1 MKQILA
7 ASGKQILRALPFRM
21 RLALCHLICEASTF
35 QGSRGTLVELFK
47 LHELIEAE
55 IDRCAVWYGNGVHPK
70 HRLTKYH
77 EFFAQRLRP
86 GETVLDIGCGS
97 GSVAYSMAIVG
108 ACVTGFD
115 LSEENI
121 HIARQRYQHPN
132 LFFIVGDATKS
143 LPRGQFNTVVASNV
157 LEHIADRTGFLR
169 FVQQNIM
176 PERWLLRVPAYDRTW
191 LIPLRQ
197 ELGLSTFSDP
207 THVTEYT
214 KKSFKEEMSSAGM
227 TIRHI
232 ERAWGELWAEV
243 TCA

>member
-7 ASGKQILRALPFRM
+7 ASGKQILRVFPFRM
-21 RLALCHLICEASTF
+21 RLALCHLLCEVSAF
-35 QGSRGTLVELFK
+35 QDSRRALMELFK
-47 LHELIEAE
+47 LHELIEGE
-55 IDRCAVWYGNGVHPK
+55 IDRCAVRYGNGVHPK
-70 HRLTKYH
+70 HRLTNYH
-77 EFFAQRLRP
+77 AFFTRRLKP
-86 GETVLDIGCGS
+86 GEVVLDIGCGS
-97 GSVAYSMAIVG
+97 GAVAYSMATAG
-108 ACVTGFD
+108 AFVTGID

-121 HIARQRYQHPN
+121 RIARQCHQHPN

-143 LPRGQFNTVVASNV
+143 LPRGRFNTVVASNV

-169 FVQQNIM
+169 FVQQNVM

-197 ELGLSTFSDP
+197 ELGLSPFSDP

-214 KKSFKEEMSSAGM
+214 MKSFKEEMSSAGM